1 MTTADERFRALL
13 AAERFL
19 VELLNPKATP
29 RVPRHLRERAMHIL
43 RHYPGAGT
51 LDCMAHDAEFWLKKP
66 S

>member
-1 MTTADERFRALL
+1 MTLPDERYRALL

-51 LDCMAHDAEFWLKKP
+51 LECIAHDAEFWLKKP
-66 S
+66 D

>member
-1 MTTADERFRALL
+1 MTLPDERYRALL

-51 LDCMAHDAEFWLKKP
+51 LDCMAHDTEFWLKKP